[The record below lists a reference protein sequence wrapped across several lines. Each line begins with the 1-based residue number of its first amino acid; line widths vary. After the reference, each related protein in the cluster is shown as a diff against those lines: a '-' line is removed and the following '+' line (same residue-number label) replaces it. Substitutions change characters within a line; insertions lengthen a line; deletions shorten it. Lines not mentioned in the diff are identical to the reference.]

1 MWRQGQ
7 HPPSNSANTMKSE
20 NNEDV
25 SDTVLTYGSHLPGD
39 DTYSENITRPD
50 ALDHPGS
57 QVGLHN
63 ASQDAEHVGELVSTD
78 GTRPSVNAQR
88 GHNVL
93 YETAKKKLIE

>member
-39 DTYSENITRPD
+39 DTNSENITRPD

-57 QVGLHN
+57 QVGLHD
-63 ASQDAEHVGELVSTD
+63 ASQDANTLKSWSQLTGLGHPSTHRED
-78 GTRPSVNAQR
+78 TMFSLRQQR
-88 GHNVL
+88 KN
-93 YETAKKKLIE
+93 